1 MKMSLSKIRQAA
13 GQSLQ
18 FQVLSLAL
26 LLTSLLAILIGA
38 FAYFQVIAVVT
49 ADTSDKLTAIALV
62 KENNLNRWVD
72 EQKRN
77 LVLVAAL
84 PEVRH
89 EAGRLTS
96 PKVSLASRQDAA
108 RILSAYFTTVIN
120 TTADVQEIL
129 LIDSGGSVLI
139 ASSPQHVGLA
149 QGHETYFQTGLTS
162 TQVTTFYF
170 SELLNAP
177 TITISTPLFDKAGRR
192 VGVLASHLSLATVD
206 QIIGE
211 RNGLGASG
219 KVYLVNPQRQLVSI
233 DPLARQDNQLRS
245 SQGIDA
251 ALNRQAGSGVYTN
264 YAGIPV
270 IGSYQWIAERDVALL
285 VEIDRAEA
293 LKLTR
298 PLTAWNLA
306 MSLVVIALSGLGT
319 YFLVRRL
326 IHPIQT
332 LTQTATEIAAGNF
345 DLKAPVTS
353 SNEVGRLALAFNVMT
368 SELKQTLHGLEE
380 LNNALEAR
388 VELRTTELSASNR
401 ELESFT
407 YSVSHDLRAPLR
419 AISGYSRIL
428 LNDFLPEFSAETR
441 ALLTK
446 INENAI
452 YMGNLV
458 DGLLSFSRLG
468 RQSIRPQPLTTETLV
483 HMVRKITQ
491 ELQNDPKLA
500 HIQIVIDSLPPCVAD
515 SLLLHQVYLNL
526 ISNAFKFS
534 QNLPTAR
541 VEVGWSMTT
550 QGPTYFVRDNG
561 VGFDMQYAEKLFG
574 VFQRLHHQHEFEG
587 TGVGL
592 AIVQRIIH
600 RHQGEIWAE
609 AAPGCG
615 ATFYF
620 TLGLQNAEIA
630 SK

>member
-1 MKMSLSKIRQAA
+1 MKTTLSKIRQAA

-26 LLTSLLAILIGA
+26 LLTSLLAIVIGV

-49 ADTSDKLTAIALV
+49 ADTSDKLTAIAQV

-77 LVLVAAL
+77 LVLIAAL
-84 PEVRH
+84 PEVRS
-89 EAGRLTS
+89 EAGRLTALQTS
-96 PKVSLASRQDAA
+96 PASRQQAA
-108 RILSAYFTTVIN
+108 RILSTYFTTVIN
-120 TTADVQEIL
+120 TTVDVQEIL
-129 LIDSGGSVLI
+129 LLDSSGVVLI
-139 ASSPQHVGLA
+139 ASSPQHVGLTQA
-149 QGHETYFQTGLTS
+149 QETYFQNGLTS

-170 SELLNAP
+170 CALLNAP
-177 TITISTPLFDKAGRR
+177 TITISTPLFDQAGRR
-192 VGVLASHLSLATVD
+192 VGVLASHLSLAAVD
-206 QIIGE
+206 QIIRE
-211 RNGLGASG
+211 RNGLGESG
-219 KVYLVNPQRQLVSI
+219 EIYLVNPQRQLVSI
-233 DPLARQDNQLRS
+233 DPLARQDNQWLS
-245 SQGIDA
+245 SKGIDA
-251 ALNRQAGSGVYTN
+251 ALARQTGSGVYAN
-264 YAGIPV
+264 YAGLPV

-285 VEIDRAEA
+285 VEINQAEA

-319 YFLVRRL
+319 YFLVRRI

-332 LTQTATEIAAGNF
+332 LTQTATEIAAGNL

-368 SELKQTLHGLEE
+368 HELKQSLRGLEE

-388 VELRTTELSASNR
+388 VGLRTAELRASNR
-401 ELESFT
+401 ELESFS

-419 AISGYSRIL
+419 AISGYSRIM

-441 ALLTK
+441 AMLTK

-452 YMGNLV
+452 YMGKLV
-458 DGLLSFSRLG
+458 DGLLAFSRLG
-468 RQSIRPQPLTTETLV
+468 RQSIRPQPLTTDILV
-483 HMVRKITQ
+483 NMVRKITQ

-500 HIQIVIDSLPPCVAD
+500 HVEMVIGSLPPCVAD
-515 SLLLHQVYLNL
+515 SLLLHQVYINL
-526 ISNAFKFS
+526 ISNALKFS

-541 VEVGWSMTT
+541 VEIGSTLT
-550 QGPTYFVRDNG
+550 HQGPTYFVRDNG

-620 TLGLQNAEIA
+620 TLGLQNVET
-630 SK
+630 